1 MLWCI
6 SSANRQLI
14 YVAGCPQDAKQG
26 DGAEAKQAPGK
37 PELDAQGDPTS
48 QQSQTRQHSQVS
60 ILQFLMLLKSFI
72 TS

>member
-14 YVAGCPQDAKQG
+14 DVAGCAQDAKQG
-26 DGAEAKQAPGK
+26 DGAEEKQAPGK

-48 QQSQTRQHSQVS
+48 QQSQTR
-60 ILQFLMLLKSFI
+60 
-72 TS
+72 